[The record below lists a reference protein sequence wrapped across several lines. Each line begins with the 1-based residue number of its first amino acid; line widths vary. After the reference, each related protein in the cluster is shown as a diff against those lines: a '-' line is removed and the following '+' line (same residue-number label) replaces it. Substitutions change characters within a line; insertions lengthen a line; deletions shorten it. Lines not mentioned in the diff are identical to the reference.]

1 MLDPLGGQGDQKMLD
16 GIGWAKF
23 FNNDEYREDIVKLLP
38 SYFQTNQGRNLSE
51 ILVIINA
58 VANTQKND

>member
-23 FNNDEYREDIVKLLP
+23 FNNDEYREDIVKLVP

-51 ILVIINA
+51 IPVIINA

>member
-23 FNNDEYREDIVKLLP
+23 FNNDEYREDIVKLVP

>member
-1 MLDPLGGQGDQKMLD
+1 MLD
-16 GIGWAKF
+16 GIGWATF
-23 FNNDEYREDIVKLLP
+23 FNNDEYREDIVKLVP

-51 ILVIINA
+51 IPVIINA

>member
-16 GIGWAKF
+16 GIGWAKS
-23 FNNDEYREDIVKLLP
+23 FNNDEYREDIVKLVP

>member
-16 GIGWAKF
+16 GIGWATF
-23 FNNDEYREDIVKLLP
+23 FNNDEYREDIVKLVP

-51 ILVIINA
+51 IPVTINA